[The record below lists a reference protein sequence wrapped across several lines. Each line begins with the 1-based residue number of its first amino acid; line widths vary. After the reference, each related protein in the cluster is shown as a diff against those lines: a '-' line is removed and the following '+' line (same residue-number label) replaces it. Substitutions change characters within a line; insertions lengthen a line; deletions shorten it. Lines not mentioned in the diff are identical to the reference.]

1 MYVFPL
7 IFEHY
12 VLNLLFDI
20 QKNYLLCLLRFIDTS
35 VFTIIIFVYAILSFL
50 FYQRNINN

>member
-20 QKNYLLCLLRFIDTS
+20 QKDYLLCLLRFVDTS
-35 VFTIIIFVYAILSFL
+35 VMFSL
-50 FYQRNINN
+50 

>member
-35 VFTIIIFVYAILSFL
+35 VMFL
-50 FYQRNINN
+50 L